1 MNAFLALAAAVV
13 AAAASGCATAPT
25 PLPPVAA
32 SERANPAPAPAP
44 SAPQAATE
52 PPPATPPAPTPEPS
66 RSRGEADPR
75 LPAVELSPQLLYQVL
90 AAEIASQRGEIGAAW
105 STYLNMARSTRD
117 PRLARRAA
125 ELAVNARALDEALQ
139 AARLWRELAP
149 DSEDAN
155 RLLEAIWASSGRI
168 DNLDAVVGER
178 LAQGRRDGTLD
189 ATYAQLQRL
198 LGRVSDR
205 QAAWSALERL
215 SAPDLDRASARLA
228 RAQTAAAAGQTS
240 TAALEATA
248 AMQRAPTDAN
258 TWASAAQILY
268 RIPDQRA
275 AALQALEDFLK
286 REPGATEL
294 RSTYARLLLAEG
306 RLDEAR
312 VQFERLLTQLPDPA
326 EALLSL
332 AQLAYDAKQR
342 ALASDYL
349 QKFIA
354 LPSSA
359 QRDTAPALVFLAQ
372 IAEEAG
378 QPREA
383 LGWLEQ
389 VPPGD
394 SFFNATIRRALILGK
409 QGKVEDARALLR
421 DTETRGA
428 AERARLFSAEAEVL
442 RNAQRNDDALAVLT
456 QGLEQLPD
464 QPDLLYDHG
473 MAAERVNRIDLMEAS
488 LRRLIALRPEHAHA
502 YNALGYTLADRNLRL
517 DEARALIERA
527 VALAPQDAHILDSLG
542 WVLFRQKELP
552 QAIETLR
559 RAYSMLAEADIAA
572 HLGEALWVQGSREE
586 ALRIWRE
593 ARGRD
598 PENATLRETL
608 TRLNV
613 AL

>member
-13 AAAASGCATAPT
+13 AAAASGCATPPAP
-25 PLPPVAA
+25 PSPVAA
-32 SERANPAPAPAP
+32 SERANPTPAPAP
-44 SAPQAATE
+44 SAPPAATE
-52 PPPATPPAPTPEPS
+52 TTNAPPNASGPVRPRSEPS
-66 RSRGEADPR
+66 GS

-168 DNLDAVVGER
+168 DNLDAVLTER
-178 LAQGRRDGTLD
+178 LAQARREGTLD
-189 ATYAQLQRL
+189 ATYAQLQRML
-198 LGRVSDR
+198 ARVSDR

-228 RAQTAAAAGQTS
+228 RAQTAAAAGQTAS
-240 TAALEATA
+240 AALEANE
-248 AMQRAPTDAN
+248 AMRKAPTDAAI
-258 TWASAAQILY
+258 WASAAQILY

-275 AALQALEDFLK
+275 AALQALEDFLR

-294 RSTYARLLLAEG
+294 RSTYARLLMAEG

-312 VQFERLLTQLPDPA
+312 AQFERLLSQLPDPA

-332 AQLAYDAKQR
+332 AQLAYDAKQG

-378 QPREA
+378 QMREA
-383 LGWLEQ
+383 LRWLEQ

-394 SFFNATIRRALILGK
+394 SFFTATIRRALLLGK
-409 QGKVEDARALLR
+409 QGQVEDARALLR
-421 DTETRGA
+421 NTETRGA

-442 RNAQRNDDALAVLT
+442 RNARRNDDALVVLT

-473 MAAERVNRIDLMEAS
+473 MAAERVNRIDLMEVS
-488 LRRLIALRPEHAHA
+488 LRRLIALRPDHAHA

-542 WVLFRQKELP
+542 WVLFRQNELTK
-552 QAIETLR
+552 AIDTLR

-572 HLGEALWVQGSREE
+572 HLGEALWVQGNREE